1 MIKLNYRDTRPIYE
15 QVKDDLRR
23 LVISGAI
30 REGEKI
36 PSVRELAV
44 RLSINPN
51 TIQRAYRDLEQEGY
65 IYMISGKGSFAAPLK
80 EVSAQRKEEV
90 GSVFEEVVRELL
102 SLGCSPE
109 ELKERIEKLAEG
121 GVWDDP
127 GQ

>member
-109 ELKERIEKLAEG
+109 ELKERIEKAITLAG
-121 GVWDDP
+121 TT
-127 GQ
+127 

>member
-1 MIKLNYRDTRPIYE
+1 M
-15 QVKDDLRR
+15 RR

>member
-1 MIKLNYRDTRPIYE
+1 MIKLNYRDAKPIYE

-65 IYMISGKGSFAAPLK
+65 IYMISGTGSFAAPLG
-80 EVSAQRKEEV
+80 EVSAQRKDEV
-90 GSVFEEVVRELL
+90 GTVFEEVVRELL
-102 SLGCSPE
+102 SLGCSPDD
-109 ELKERIEKLAEG
+109 LKRRIEELAEG
-121 GVWDDP
+121 GVWDDQ
-127 GQ
+127 GR

>member
-65 IYMISGKGSFAAPLK
+65 TYMISGKGSFAAPLK

>member
-90 GSVFEEVVRELL
+90 GSVFEKVVRELL

>member
-30 REGEKI
+30 REGERI

>member
-44 RLSINPN
+44 QLAINPN

-65 IYMISGKGSFAAPLK
+65 TYMISGKGSFAAPLK

>member
-109 ELKERIEKLAEG
+109 ELKSWIQELAEG
-121 GVWDDP
+121 GDRDD
-127 GQ
+127 QSQ